1 MKERSQPTQ
10 EGTRLPPQAA
20 DDAEADGRTTEAEE
34 NAGTDDAMTELLL
47 NGFVTLF
54 VIIDPLGLCPLFLAL
69 TPGASATVRR
79 RIALHASIIAFVIL
93 LVFAL
98 AGLAILEALGI
109 TLGAFRVAGGLFL
122 FTIAF
127 ELVFEKRQ
135 ERKGKSAEA
144 AVEDGAGTPDH
155 ADVAAFPMAIPLM
168 AGPGA
173 IAAVILL
180 SGSLP
185 SLAGQGALVAVIAVV
200 MLATF
205 GFLLVADRL
214 DKLMGRTGRAVVTRL
229 LGVILAA
236 LAVQFV
242 ADGATELIASS

>member
-1 MKERSQPTQ
+1 
-10 EGTRLPPQAA
+10 
-20 DDAEADGRTTEAEE
+20 
-34 NAGTDDAMTELLL
+34 MTELLL

-54 VIIDPLGLCPLFLAL
+54 VIIDPLGLVPLFLAL
-69 TPGASATVRR
+69 TPGATRAERRVIAIQATL
-79 RIALHASIIAFVIL
+79 ISFGIL

-98 AGLAILEALGI
+98 AGLALLDALGI
-109 TLGAFRVAGGLFL
+109 SLGAFRVAGGLFL

-127 ELVFEKRQ
+127 ELVFDRRQ
-135 ERKGKSAEA
+135 QRKEKSAHA
-144 AVEDGAGTPDH
+144 TDQTPSDAVN
-155 ADVAAFPMAIPLM
+155 VAAFPLAIPLM

-185 SLAGQGALVAVIAVV
+185 GVAGQGAMVGVLAAVMAAT
-200 MLATF
+200 LAM
-205 GFLLVADRL
+205 LLVADRL
-214 DKLMGRTGRAVVTRL
+214 DRAMGPTGRVVVTRL

-242 ADGATELIASS
+242 ADGVAELIRDAAG